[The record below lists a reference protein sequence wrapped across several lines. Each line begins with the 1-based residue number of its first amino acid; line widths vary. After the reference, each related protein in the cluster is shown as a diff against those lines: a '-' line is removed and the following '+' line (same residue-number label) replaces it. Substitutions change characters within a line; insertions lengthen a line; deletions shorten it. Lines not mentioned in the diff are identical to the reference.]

1 MEPIIV
7 AIPVNYTDAG
17 KILGVFEL
25 RKLVEAAVLC
35 VPLLAFLLFS
45 LPFAI
50 TTNIILAAV
59 IVVPRGGFSLMG
71 IHDYS
76 LLNFIRVYRK
86 WRNERKILN
95 FDGEIEVEPENRQ
108 ENSPKFSNLFLTFS
122 EIRDRINS
130 RKQR

>member
-35 VPLLAFLLFS
+35 IPLLAFLLFS

-50 TTNIILAAV
+50 TTNIILAAI
-59 IVVPRGGFSLMG
+59 IVVPLGGFSLMG

-86 WRNERKILN
+86 WRNERKILT
-95 FDGEIEVEPENRQ
+95 FDGEIEVEPENLQ
-108 ENSPKFSNLFLTFS
+108 ENSPKFSKMFLTFS
-122 EIRDRINS
+122 EIRDRIKD

>member
-1 MEPIIV
+1 
-7 AIPVNYTDAG
+7 
-17 KILGVFEL
+17 
-25 RKLVEAAVLC
+25 VLC

-50 TTNIILAAV
+50 TTNIILAAI
-59 IVVPRGGFSLMG
+59 IVVPLGGFSLMG

-86 WRNERKILN
+86 WRNERKILT
-95 FDGEIEVEPENRQ
+95 FDGEIEEES
-108 ENSPKFSNLFLTFS
+108 ENSPKFSKMFLTFS